1 MVILSCRN
9 TSKYTSLENEINKK
23 KKKKKRREMRKTVKK
38 GDANILFA
46 STRSGLKRLT
56 ARTGNVSERMQWAA
70 SRETLQELCVGLH
83 YRRPELSTQPRDLA
97 YQTLE
102 WGRNAPNTR
111 LGRPFPSTN
120 RTPGTRLF
128 STSFLFISS
137 FLFCKKKKKKEN
149 ERREIVVQN
158 TGAE

>member
-1 MVILSCRN
+1 
-9 TSKYTSLENEINKK
+9 
-23 KKKKKRREMRKTVKK
+23 MRKTVKK

-128 STSFLFISS
+128 STSLSFYFFLS
-137 FLFCKKKKKKEN
+137 FLQKEKKKRK
-149 ERREIVVQN
+149 REKRN
-158 TGAE
+158 RCAEHWCGIKRANDAWSSKLSI